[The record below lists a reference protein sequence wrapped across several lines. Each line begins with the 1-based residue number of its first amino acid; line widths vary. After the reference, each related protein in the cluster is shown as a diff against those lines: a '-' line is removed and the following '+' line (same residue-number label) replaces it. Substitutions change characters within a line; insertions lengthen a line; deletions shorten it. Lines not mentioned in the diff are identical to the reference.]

1 MFIPNDVRLAVFLER
16 EEPWER
22 YGPPIVPVEAQSHRP
37 KKRFKVRLESEED
50 VERAQRQGL
59 PIFLVR
65 SEDLKILRYPLRI
78 PPTILV
84 PREYVGVLETSLPV
98 RTFQSRLP
106 FERPRIEDVVVF
118 LLMHDPLAAR
128 AVVERNRDLL
138 DLSYLTKRIY
148 QENLEEQATLVRLQ
162 DHMNIPVVGAAL
174 RREALMRAVRANR
187 VTEVLP

>member
-1 MFIPNDVRLAVFLER
+1 MKLAGFLER
-16 EEPWER
+16 ELPWER
-22 YGPPIVPVEAQSHRP
+22 HTPPIEPIVRASHRP
-37 KKRFKVRLESEED
+37 KKRFRVRVHSPED
-50 VERAQRQGL
+50 IERARKQGL
-59 PIFLVR
+59 PLLLVT
-65 SEDLKILRYPLRI
+65 SEDLKILHYPLRI

-84 PREYVGVLETSLPV
+84 PREYRDVLDTALPV
-98 RTFQSRLP
+98 RTFQSLKP
-106 FERPRIEDVVVF
+106 FERPRIEDIVVF

-148 QENLEEQATLVRLQ
+148 QEDLEEQATLVRFQ
-162 DHMNIPVVGAAL
+162 DHMNIPVVGSAL